1 MCTSIERRRA
11 IASAPTSDPTLTTE
25 NRIVNAVSE
34 PPRSW
39 VTKSGKTTAKLKA
52 NTPITAIITIGTH
65 RSGTLR
71 T

>member
-1 MCTSIERRRA
+1 M
-11 IASAPTSDPTLTTE
+11 ASAPASEPTLTTE
-25 NRIVNAVSE
+25 NRMVKAVSE

-39 VTKSGKTTAKLKA
+39 VTKRGKTTAKLKA
-52 NTPITAIITIGTH
+52 NTPITAIITSGTH